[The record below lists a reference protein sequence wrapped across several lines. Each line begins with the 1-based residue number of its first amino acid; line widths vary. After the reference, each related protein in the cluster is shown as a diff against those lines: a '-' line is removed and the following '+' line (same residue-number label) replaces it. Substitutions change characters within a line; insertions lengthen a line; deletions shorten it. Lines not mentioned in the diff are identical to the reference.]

1 MKKEMIHRFERKFM
15 VEGVPAWEVRG
26 WVQRHWAI
34 FCRQYDARWINN
46 VYLDTPELSHYREN
60 IEGIG
65 ERLKVRLR
73 WYGEPGRVQKAA
85 LELKSKTGFVIHK
98 ETRPLENVPP
108 VGDASWYGPAFAR
121 WLHSQP
127 EVWQPA
133 LDGVQ
138 PVLVNRYRREYFI
151 SADGQFRLTLD
162 TDLHYFP
169 VSGQPSAGKTTA
181 YSQRGTI
188 VELKYAL
195 DQDDAAQHITS
206 CFPFRL
212 TRSSKYVMGVN
223 RLFA

>member
-1 MKKEMIHRFERKFM
+1 MEKDTIHRFERKFL
-15 VEGVPAWEVRG
+15 VEKSSDWELRG
-26 WVQRHWAI
+26 WVHRHWAL
-34 FCRQYDARWINN
+34 FRQQHESRWINN
-46 VYLDTPELSHYREN
+46 IYLDTPEFSHYREN
-60 IEGIG
+60 TEGIG

-73 WYGEPGRVQKAA
+73 WYGEADRINAAA
-85 LELKSKTGFVIHK
+85 LELKSKNGNAVHK
-98 ETRPLENVPP
+98 ESRPLEQVPP
-108 VGDASWYGPAFAR
+108 IGDAAWYGPAFSR
-121 WLHSQP
+121 WLGPQP
-127 EVWQPA
+127 GAWQPA

-151 SADGQFRLTLD
+151 SADGLFRLTLD

-169 VSGQPSAGKTTA
+169 VAGQPSAGKPRA

-188 VELKYAL
+188 LELKYAL
-195 DQDDAAQHITS
+195 DQDDAAHHLTS